1 MSQINFNKVGVV
13 VLAGGKG
20 TRLNCTDRPKV
31 MLDLNGKPIV
41 EYVVETLRQ
50 MGFGDE
56 QICLVVGFKHEV
68 VREYYGDSV
77 VYALQEK
84 QLGTGHAVMM
94 AEGVMKGKF
103 EHVVVIYGDSPFI
116 SEKTIKE
123 IIKNNI
129 EEKTKVTMTSV
140 VWPNLEGE
148 NARFFDFG
156 RVIRDGANNILN
168 ITEKKDCTE
177 EQLKVNEGN
186 AGYYGFDAKWL
197 WENID
202 NLKTNNVQNEYYL
215 TDLVDMAISQNEKVE
230 SVVIPAEETV
240 GINTLE
246 QLKEAEKRLV
256 DVKNF
261 NSQKT
266 L

>member
-1 MSQINFNKVGVV
+1 MSQVELNKVGVI

-41 EYVVETLRQ
+41 EYVVETLRG

-56 QICLVVGFKHEV
+56 QICLVVGFKHEI
-68 VREYYGDSV
+68 VRDYYGNSV
-77 VYALQEK
+77 VYALQEP
-84 QLGTGHAVMM
+84 QLGTGHAVMV
-94 AEGVMKGKF
+94 AEEEMKDKF
-103 EHVVVIYGDSPFI
+103 EHIVVIYGDSPSI
-116 SEKTIKE
+116 SKETIE
-123 IIKNNI
+123 AIIKNNV
-129 EEKTKVTMTSV
+129 EEKTKITMTSIIS
-140 VWPNLEGE
+140 PNYEGS

-156 RVIRDGANNILN
+156 RVVRDEAGKILN

-177 EQLKVNEGN
+177 EQLKIQEGN
-186 AGYYGFDAKWL
+186 VGYYCFDAKWL
-197 WENID
+197 WENIN
-202 NLKTNNVQNEYYL
+202 NLQTNNVQNEYYL

-246 QLKEAEKRLV
+246 QLEEAKSKLR
-256 DVKNF
+256 
-261 NSQKT
+261 
-266 L
+266 

>member
-1 MSQINFNKVGVV
+1 MSQINLNNVGVV
-13 VLAGGKG
+13 VLAAGKG

-31 MLDLNGKPIV
+31 MLDLSGKPIV
-41 EYVVETLRQ
+41 EYVVETLQ
-50 MGFGDE
+50 KMGFGKE
-56 QICLVVGFKHEV
+56 QICLVVGFKHEIV
-68 VREYYGDSV
+68 EKYFGDDFSYV
-77 VYALQEK
+77 LQES
-84 QLGTGHAVMM
+84 QLGTGHAVMV
-94 AEGVMKGKF
+94 AEKVMKNKF
-103 EHVVVIYGDSPFI
+103 EHTVVIYGDSPFI
-116 SEKTIKE
+116 SEKTIEE

-156 RVIRDGANNILN
+156 RVIRDESRKILN

-177 EQLKVNEGN
+177 EQLKINEGN

-230 SVVIPAEETV
+230 SVIIPAEETF

-246 QLKEAEKRLV
+246 QLEEAKRKLER
-256 DVKNF
+256 
-261 NSQKT
+261 